1 MGPPGTGKTSMAK
14 AIAGEVDAGFFDCCA
29 SSFIRGFVGHGAKNV
44 RDIFDQAR
52 SSVRAGACKKAVI
65 FIDEIDAVGCIRR
78 PTMSGG
84 DNEYRQTL
92 TELLNQ
98 LDGFKNDGS
107 VFVIAATNR
116 VQDLDPALTRP
127 GRFDRIVEIGLP
139 DEEDRIAILKLYSA
153 NIKGKDLDMAAIAK
167 ATPDKSGA
175 ELKNIVNEAAIR
187 AVREKRIE
195 VTQADFK
202 AVLESAPKKKQENI
216 SYIM

>member
-1 MGPPGTGKTSMAK
+1 M
-14 AIAGEVDAGFFDCCA
+14 
-29 SSFIRGFVGHGAKNV
+29 
-44 RDIFDQAR
+44 
-52 SSVRAGACKKAVI
+52 
-65 FIDEIDAVGCIRR
+65 
-78 PTMSGG
+78 
-84 DNEYRQTL
+84 
-92 TELLNQ
+92 NQ